1 MFKIDGQIYNK
12 KQFPQ
17 NPLLETGMVLSAW
30 YTDRKK
36 DATVP

>member
-17 NPLLETGMVLSAW
+17 NPLHEADMVLPAW